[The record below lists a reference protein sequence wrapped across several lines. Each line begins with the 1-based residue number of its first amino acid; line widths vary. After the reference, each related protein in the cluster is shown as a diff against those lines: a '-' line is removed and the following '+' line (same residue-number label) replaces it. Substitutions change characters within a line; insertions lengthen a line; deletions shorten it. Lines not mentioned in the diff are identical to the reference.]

1 MAIKLYGLSNVKEL
15 DAVAIKLFCLENL
28 EELDA
33 TSLTKFLSEAVSV
46 WTRQQHYIKDQKHE
60 GLWQFLN

>member
-1 MAIKLYGLSNVKEL
+1 MVIKLYGLSNVKEL

-28 EELDA
+28 EELDV

-46 WTRQQHYIKDQKHE
+46 WTRQQHYIKHQKHE
-60 GLWQFLN
+60 GLWQVLN

>member
-46 WTRQQHYIKDQKHE
+46 WTRQQHYIKHRKHE
-60 GLWQFLN
+60 GLWQVLN